1 MIVKTDI
8 SLSYYSFVVNEVILQ
23 NFNIQFIS
31 QIIQISNKS
40 SNNFKNNIK

>member
-8 SLSYYSFVVNEVILQ
+8 SLSYYSFMVNKVIFQ

-31 QIIQISNKS
+31 QIIQLNKVLR
-40 SNNFKNNIK
+40 KQHQR